1 MRILVENHYSD
12 GYESKVEVDVP
23 DVVEP
28 TDFGDDG
35 APMDDLWAEL
45 HDYTGDGHGMDSD
58 LGFCYTV
65 TILDA
70 SSDELIGKTREWI
83 G

>member
-12 GYESKVEVDVP
+12 GYESKTEIDVDVE
-23 DVVEP
+23 EP
-28 TDFGDDG
+28 TDFEADG
-35 APMDDLWAEL
+35 PGMEDLWDQL
-45 HDYTGDGHGMDSD
+45 RDHTGDGHGIDAD

-70 SSDELIGKTREWI
+70 ASPELIGKSYEWI